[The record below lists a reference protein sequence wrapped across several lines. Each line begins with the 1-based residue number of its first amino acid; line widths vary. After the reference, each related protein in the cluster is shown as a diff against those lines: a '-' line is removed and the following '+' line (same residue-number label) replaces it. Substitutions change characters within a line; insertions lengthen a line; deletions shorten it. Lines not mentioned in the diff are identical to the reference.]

1 MCLAIPG
8 LIIEIDGVIGKV
20 DFGDGTIR
28 RVNLALLEGVKPG
41 DYVLVHAG
49 YAIQIVSKDYARET
63 LELWRRIL
71 SIGEDLNSNT
81 VGDDDE

>member
-8 LIIEIDGVIGKV
+8 LLIEVDGVIGKV

-28 RVNLALLEGVKPG
+28 KVNLALLEGAKPG

-49 YAIQIVSKDYARET
+49 YAIQIVPEDYARET

-71 SIGEDLNSNT
+71 SIEEDLNLNAM
-81 VGDDDE
+81 GDDNE

>member
-8 LIIEIDGVIGKV
+8 LLVEVNGVIGKV

-28 RVNLALLEGVKPG
+28 KVNLALLENVKPG

-49 YAIQIVSKDYARET
+49 YAIQIVPEDYARET

-71 SIGEDLNSNT
+71 SEDKVLDSS
-81 VGDDDE
+81 VG